1 MKDLRVRTKDQYRIV
16 YNEFQRIELEK
27 AFVNL
32 NYVTAEVKAELSSRL
47 HLTERLDW
55 LTKIF

>member
-1 MKDLRVRTKDQYRIV
+1 LKDLRVRTKDQYRIV

-47 HLTERLDW
+47 HLTERLG
-55 LTKIF
+55 